1 MTKGFTLHL
10 SKAVIS
16 GRGEEAFNLAKT
28 YLGRQGGLVMTAH
41 GILVRMPESRR
52 VSPATCP

>member
-1 MTKGFTLHL
+1 MTKGFTLYL
-10 SKAVIS
+10 LKAVIS
-16 GRGEEAFNLAKT
+16 GHGEKAVNLAKT
-28 YLGRQGGLVMTAH
+28 YLGCQGGLVMTAH